1 MGSSLATSQPLKEI
15 IDVTSLP
22 FPLSLNVPFLVRLTA
37 PTVLSF
43 FFFLIL
49 PSLVAKSYYEA
60 DDVTQTGLT
69 SWWCQ

>member
-22 FPLSLNVPFLVRLTA
+22 FPLSLNAPFLVHLTA

-43 FFFLIL
+43 SLFFDTLTN
-49 PSLVAKSYYEA
+49 PGGK
-60 DDVTQTGLT
+60 DTMRPVT
-69 SWWCQ
+69 